1 MTDNFLGQ
9 ILFTGFQPEA
19 AIQVIPILANFFLR
33 QYAGDEEFR
42 DRLTKEVETYLVEL
56 DNPRNGAVCA
66 WVDKKLAGAVFIDAA
81 MLETHGAWIRW
92 FVVDEKFRGQGL
104 GQVLFEKA
112 LEHCRERAWPRITI
126 RTFKSVDP
134 AVELYQRMGFR
145 LFQER
150 DFSTGKSQ
158 ITEQW
163 FEKRVQG

>member
-1 MTDNFLGQ
+1 MTDNSSGQ

-33 QYAGDEEFR
+33 QYAGDDEFR

-66 WVDKKLAGAVFIDAA
+66 WIDKKLAGAVFIDAS
-81 MLETHGAWIRW
+81 MMETHGAWIRW
-92 FVVDEKFRGQGL
+92 FVVDEKLRRHGL
-104 GQVLFEKA
+104 GQMLFEKA
-112 LEHCRERAWPRITI
+112 LEHCRTRGFSRITI
-126 RTFKSVDP
+126 RTFKGVDP
-134 AVELYQRMGFR
+134 AVELYQRLGFT

-150 DFSTGKSQ
+150 DFSTGKNQ

-163 FEKRVQG
+163 FEKKV